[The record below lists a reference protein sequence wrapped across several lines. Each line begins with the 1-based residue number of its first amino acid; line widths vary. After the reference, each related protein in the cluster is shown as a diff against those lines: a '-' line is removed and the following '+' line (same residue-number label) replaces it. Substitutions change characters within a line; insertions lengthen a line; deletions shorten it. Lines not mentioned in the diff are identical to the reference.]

1 MTIPIIEI
9 FNSIEGEGARSGKL
23 CTFIRTAG
31 CNLRCSFCDTTYS
44 YNVATAKHYEVK
56 QLVEEVE
63 RIAQCKTI
71 TLTGGEPLMHAEV
84 RDCFIPW
91 LLERGFD
98 INIETN
104 GSIDLSQV
112 DRHKHTK
119 LMFTMDWKSPSSG
132 MNSKMLVKNLDIL
145 QPRDVLKFVVG
156 SEEDLNEMLCIVQ
169 TYKTA
174 AQIYISPVFGK
185 IKMADIVDFMKIKN
199 LDNVRLQVQLHKIV
213 WDPNKRGV

>member
-1 MTIPIIEI
+1 MIPIVEI

-23 CTFIRTAG
+23 CTFVRTAG

-44 YNVATAKHYEVK
+44 YDIDQAKHYEIK

-63 RIAQCKTI
+63 RIAQCNMI
-71 TLTGGEPLMHAEV
+71 TLTGGEPLMHDEV
-84 RDCFIPW
+84 RNCLIPW

-98 INIETN
+98 INVETN
-104 GSIDLSQV
+104 GSIDLSQIV
-112 DRHKHTK
+112 RHKHDK
-119 LMFTMDWKSPSSG
+119 LMFTMDWKSLSSG
-132 MNSKMLVKNLDIL
+132 MNSEMLEKNLCIL

-156 SEEDLNEMLCIVQ
+156 SEEDLNEMLRVIQ
-169 TYKTA
+169 TYTTA
-174 AQIYISPVFGK
+174 AQIYVSPVFGK
-185 IKMADIVDFMKIKN
+185 IEMADIVDFMKIKK